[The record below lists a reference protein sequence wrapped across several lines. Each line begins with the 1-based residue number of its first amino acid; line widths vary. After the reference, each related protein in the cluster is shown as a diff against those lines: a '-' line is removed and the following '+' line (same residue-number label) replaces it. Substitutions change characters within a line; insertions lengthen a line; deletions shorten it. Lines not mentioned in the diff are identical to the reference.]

1 MSTCGIL
8 PDYNKKKNKIKRRI
22 FEFEEIW
29 RKPDKRIFA
38 ELCFCICT
46 PQSKAKKCWE
56 AVSKLYE
63 THMLFKGTSYEI
75 ALVLKRFGVRFY
87 KTKAKRIVE
96 ARKYL
101 PIKEKIKV
109 MNLNWSREWL
119 VKHIK
124 GLGYKEAS
132 HFLRNIGVGEKF
144 AILDR
149 HIMRNLIK
157 FKVIEK
163 LPKSM
168 SPKIYI
174 EIEQKMK
181 QFANKNKIPLC
192 ELDLLFWS
200 METGS
205 IFK

>member
-1 MSTCGIL
+1 
-8 PDYNKKKNKIKRRI
+8 
-22 FEFEEIW
+22 
-29 RKPDKRIFA
+29 
-38 ELCFCICT
+38 
-46 PQSKAKKCWE
+46 
-56 AVSKLYE
+56 
-63 THMLFKGTSYEI
+63 
-75 ALVLKRFGVRFY
+75 
-87 KTKAKRIVE
+87 
-96 ARKYL
+96 
-101 PIKEKIKV
+101 